1 MSFQAR
7 FLRQAAKGGEISP
20 GKLIAKKNTKDIIK
34 RERMIIMAKKLG
46 YIVTD
51 YSGSD
56 AGDIGVVGT
65 TVTVNK
71 AQVTDW
77 TLNSNGDSKVHSF
90 FDTSNNLRVVVDQY
104 NFSTGA
110 SPGLRIYNPVTTT
123 WTAVTTARNW
133 SGIVNLYGVV
143 KLGNYLYA
151 IDYDGANVVKISLAG
166 ATPYTV
172 AGTYHFA
179 SGISGYEDHGVAIA
193 AVGDYVYALFITSD
207 SSASNYQNST
217 VVKLDVSGT
226 NPTNVGQASVGKN
239 AFTLEYYDGKFYV
252 ACIGGMQQAGSYNAA
267 SQLNVVNISTMGV
280 TTPFTASATIPGDF
294 RDIVFSNSGDAYILT
309 GYYDSSYTNLIGK
322 LYKTTAANINASPSV
337 IGTAVDTFTE
347 AGYFWATL
355 YEDVSG
361 GSTDY
366 FWFARG
372 NPIKIYQPVPTTSPA
387 TAFATK
393 TPADLGNSPRN
404 VSINWITPFWEP
416 SSPLARKGAPRSFAA
431 HAKLAADAK
440 KAALELED
448 KK

>member
-1 MSFQAR
+1 
-7 FLRQAAKGGEISP
+7 
-20 GKLIAKKNTKDIIK
+20 
-34 RERMIIMAKKLG
+34 MIIMAKKLG
-46 YIVTD
+46 YIVTN

-56 AGDIGVVGT
+56 AGDIDVVAGT
-65 TVTVNK
+65 PPTVTVNK
-71 AQVTDW
+71 AQVTATTTPLPAW
-77 TLNSNGDSKVHSF
+77 NLQTNGDAKVHSF

-104 NFSTGA
+104 EYSSLS
-110 SPGLRIYNPVTTT
+110 SPGLRIYNPTTTTTTT

-133 SGIVNLYGVV
+133 SGIENLYGVV
-143 KLGNYLYA
+143 KSGNYLYA
-151 IDYDGANVVKISLAG
+151 IDYDSANVVKISLTG
-166 ATPYTV
+166 AAPYTV

-207 SSASNYQNST
+207 ASASNYQNST

-309 GYYDSSYTNLIGK
+309 GYYDSSYANLIGK
-322 LYKTTAANINASPSV
+322 LYKTTAANINAGTPS
-337 IGTAVDTFTE
+337 IGTAVDTFTT

-366 FWFARG
+366 FWFAKG
-372 NPIKIYQPVPTTSPA
+372 NPIQIYQPVPTASPA
-387 TAFATK
+387 TPFATK
-393 TPADLGNSPRN
+393 TPADLGNSPYN

>member
-1 MSFQAR
+1 
-7 FLRQAAKGGEISP
+7 
-20 GKLIAKKNTKDIIK
+20 
-34 RERMIIMAKKLG
+34 MAKKLG
-46 YIVTD
+46 YIVTN

-56 AGDIGVVGT
+56 AGDIDVVST

-71 AQVTDW
+71 AQVAATTSPAW
-77 TLNSNGDSKVHSF
+77 NLNTNGDSKVHSF
-90 FDTSNNLRVVVDQY
+90 FDTSSNLRVVVDQY
-104 NFSTGA
+104 DYSTLS
-110 SPGLRIYNPVTTT
+110 SPGLRIYDPSTST
-123 WTAVTTARNW
+123 WTAVTTPRNW

-143 KLGNYLYA
+143 KLGSYLYA
-151 IDYDGANVVKISLAG
+151 IDYDGANVVKISLTG
-166 ATPYTV
+166 STPYTV

-207 SSASNYQNST
+207 SSAANYQNST

-226 NPTNVGQASVGKN
+226 NPTYVSQASVGKN

-267 SQLNVVNISTMGV
+267 SQLNVVTISTMGV

-309 GYYDSSYTNLIGK
+309 GYYDSSYANLIGK
-322 LYKTTAANINASPSV
+322 LYKTTAANINAGTPS
-337 IGTAVDTFTE
+337 IGTAMDTFTT

-361 GSTDY
+361 GNTDY
-366 FWFARG
+366 FWFAKG
-372 NPIKIYQPVPTTSPA
+372 NPIQIYQPVPTTSLA
-387 TAFATK
+387 TPFATK
-393 TPADLGNSPRN
+393 TPADLGNSPYN
-404 VSINWITPFWEP
+404 VSINWVTPFWEP
-416 SSPLARKGAPRSFAA
+416 SSPLARQGAPRSFAA
-431 HAKLAADAK
+431 HAKLAADAR
-440 KAALELED
+440 KAALELEA